1 MSHETTQLQVEKREK
16 IGSRYCQRLRASGKL
31 PAVVYG
37 HKQDPVAI
45 TLDAKDAITHISRG
59 EKLFTLELDGKS
71 EHVLLKDLG
80 YDHLGTNIIHAD
92 LTRVDLNERV
102 DTRARIHLVGDA
114 VGLKTVGAIL
124 MSPLH
129 ELELNCVVTN
139 LPDEIEVDISELNI
153 GDAIHAGDIKL
164 PLDTMELV
172 TDPDAIV
179 AQIVMVQEEETEE
192 ASEVDD
198 GAEPELVDEKKSED
212 DEDEGDDKD

>member
-16 IGSRYCQRLRASGKL
+16 LGSRYCQRLRAAGKL

-45 TLDAKDAITHISRG
+45 TLDAKDAITHISKG
-59 EKLFTLELDGKS
+59 EKLFTLDLDGKS

-92 LTRVDLNERV
+92 LARVDLNERV
-102 DTRARIHLVGDA
+102 DTRAHIHLVGEA
-114 VGLKTVGAIL
+114 IGLKTAGAIL
-124 MSPLH
+124 MNPLH

-139 LPDEIEVDISELNI
+139 LPDEIEVDISALDV
-153 GDAIHAGDIKL
+153 GDSIHARDVKL
-164 PLDTMELV
+164 PLNTMKLV

-179 AQIVMVQEEETEE
+179 AQIVMVKEEETDE

-198 GAEPELVDEKKSED
+198 GTEPALVDEKKS
-212 DEDEGDDKD
+212 DEDGDKDKG